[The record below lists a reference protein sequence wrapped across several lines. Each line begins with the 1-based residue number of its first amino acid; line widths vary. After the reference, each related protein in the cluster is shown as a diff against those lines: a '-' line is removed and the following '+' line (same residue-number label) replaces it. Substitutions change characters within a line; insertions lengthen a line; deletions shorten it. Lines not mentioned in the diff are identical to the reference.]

1 MVRKVI
7 SIIVAMLVITSCL
20 ATVSQASTYNVYEN
34 STISSTYIT
43 YFKDILSG
51 QSILSD
57 YVAFRSGQYE
67 YTLAVGDLDYNGNG
81 SYSGEVKTFIFDTQ
95 TSGYNSNLRYT
106 VSQDNSFNLNSND
119 CVLYSNLGD
128 YPQLIERGSNI
139 ETIQTILICII
150 ILSIVINRVFYYS
163 KRR

>member
-7 SIIVAMLVITSCL
+7 SILVAILLVTSCT
-20 ATVSQASTYNVYEN
+20 ATVTQAATYNVYEN

-67 YTLAVGDLDYNGNG
+67 YTLAVGDLEYNGNG
-81 SYSGEVKTFIFDTQ
+81 SYSGDVKTFVFDTQ
-95 TSGYNSNLRYT
+95 TSGYNSNLRFT
-106 VSQDNSFNLNSND
+106 VSQDNSFNLSSND
-119 CVLYSNLGD
+119 CVLYSNIGD
-128 YPQLIERGSNI
+128 YPHLIERGANI

-150 ILSIVINRVFYYS
+150 LLSIVINRIFYYRKS
-163 KRR
+163 R